1 MKMNPTTLF
10 TTSDLALA
18 TTLSLTFPIK
28 YIDKSTSKRAE
39 FVFDNS
45 TELNNFIEAFWKDEL
60 TIEPKQF
67 FNQLRVIKARIY
79 DKR

>member
-28 YIDKSTSKRAE
+28 YIDKTNERRVV

-45 TELNNFIEAFWKDEL
+45 PELNMFVEAYWKDE
-60 TIEPKQF
+60 IDIKPRRF
-67 FNQLRVIKARIY
+67 FNYLRDIKARIY

>member
-1 MKMNPTTLF
+1 MKMNSTNIF

-28 YIDKSTSKRAE
+28 YIDKSNGNRAE

-45 TELNNFIEAFWKDEL
+45 PELNKFIEAFWKNEIG
-60 TIEPKQF
+60 IEPKQF
-67 FNQLRVIKARIY
+67 FNQLRIIKARIY